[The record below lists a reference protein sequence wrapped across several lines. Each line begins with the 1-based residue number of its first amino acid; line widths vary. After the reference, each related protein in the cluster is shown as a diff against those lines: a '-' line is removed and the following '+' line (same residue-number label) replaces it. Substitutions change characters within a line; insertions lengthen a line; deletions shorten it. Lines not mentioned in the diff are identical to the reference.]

1 MNFTIIKENKNNVV
15 LFFFI
20 FCFIYNIFQVYEYA
34 FDRYAFQYGDWL
46 INYSNGFVRRGF
58 TGEIIIILS
67 NIFKNNIQITFFIC
81 VSLLIFVLYLK
92 SYQLLKEINFNF
104 LLYLCLFSPFNDL
117 FTVLNHKSGIRKE
130 YLFFLLIVFFIS
142 EFKKKTN
149 HNNLWKYICFFP
161 LILLSHEA
169 IYIYLPFM
177 VLLFCYL
184 MNEENYKIIFFQI
197 ILLVIFSSIVLI
209 VSFFFKGNQE
219 YINVICDS
227 LNNYAY
233 DNCKTSGAIENLN
246 HTLSYIFQQTK
257 DSYDFKGIAIWIINF
272 FIGFFPIIFILKKKY
287 LLINNEVFFFKIF
300 KNTNNLK
307 KLKIFFLISSVSVLP
322 LFILAIDWGRWLFII
337 YHLLFYNIIFL
348 ILRKTI
354 KLKNIDFL
362 SNKIL
367 FKTTKQKLLILV
379 LIFYATFV
387 TPGVFYSKNVDV
399 EPIKFNYYE
408 IFNN

>member
-1 MNFTIIKENKNNVV
+1 
-15 LFFFI
+15 
-20 FCFIYNIFQVYEYA
+20 
-34 FDRYAFQYGDWL
+34 
-46 INYSNGFVRRGF
+46 
-58 TGEIIIILS
+58 
-67 NIFKNNIQITFFIC
+67 
-81 VSLLIFVLYLK
+81 
-92 SYQLLKEINFNF
+92 
-104 LLYLCLFSPFNDL
+104 
-117 FTVLNHKSGIRKE
+117 
-130 YLFFLLIVFFIS
+130 
-142 EFKKKTN
+142 
-149 HNNLWKYICFFP
+149 
-161 LILLSHEA
+161 
-169 IYIYLPFM
+169 M

-322 LFILAIDWGRWLFII
+322 LFILEIDLVSLFIREKALI
-337 YHLLFYNIIFL
+337 NTHLL
-348 ILRKTI
+348 
-354 KLKNIDFL
+354 
-362 SNKIL
+362 
-367 FKTTKQKLLILV
+367 
-379 LIFYATFV
+379 
-387 TPGVFYSKNVDV
+387 
-399 EPIKFNYYE
+399 YE
-408 IFNN
+408 ISITIDLIMIFHSNLQNRN